1 MLCVNIL
8 DGLLQKVTVYFLLAQ
23 LKLLAKAR
31 YSLAKFKGEEIVIL
45 SQVSYTFFEN
55 PCLNEFFTLTSLKK
69 IPSLP
74 YSDLQYLHVHL
85 SVLDL
90 FDLSWSGI

>member
-45 SQVSYTFFEN
+45 SQVSYTFLEN
-55 PCLNEFFTLTSLKK
+55 QCLNFLTLTSSKK
-69 IPSLP
+69 IPSLL
-74 YSDLQYLHVHL
+74 YSNLQYLHVHL

-90 FDLSWSGI
+90 FDQSWSGI

>member
-8 DGLLQKVTVYFLLAQ
+8 DGLLQKVTVYFVLAQ

-55 PCLNEFFTLTSLKK
+55 PCLNEFF
-69 IPSLP
+69 
-74 YSDLQYLHVHL
+74 YSYLL
-85 SVLDL
+85 EENTIIAL
-90 FDLSWSGI
+90 FRSAIFARSPVSFGPI